1 MAMTIADL
9 QSIQAHL
16 ADRGQACQVELR
28 DGAVLVMGPSDL
40 VSSEVG
46 VILSSAL
53 RQWVAARKLGRVF
66 DSSGGFILPNSDLMA
81 PDVAYV
87 SRSRMPRSVRYFAEV
102 VPNLVVEI
110 KSQSDRV
117 TKLREKLAMYLEQGA
132 EIALLVDPDQ
142 ELVEIHR
149 PDGSI
154 QVLGNGEVMQLP
166 DLLPGWELAIAE
178 LWPPIFDEDFDG
190 DGI

>member
-1 MAMTIADL
+1 MTMTIADL
-9 QSIQAHL
+9 ESIQAHMT
-16 ADRGQACQVELR
+16 DHGQACQVELR
-28 DGAVLVMGPSDL
+28 DGAVVVMGPSDI

-66 DSSGGFILPNSDLMA
+66 DSSGGFILPNSDLTA
-81 PDVAYV
+81 PDVSYV
-87 SRSRMPRSVRYFAEV
+87 SRARMPRSVRYFAEV

-117 TKLREKLAMYLEQGA
+117 AKLREKLTMYLEQGA
-132 EIALLVDPDQ
+132 EVALLVDPDR
-142 ELVEIHR
+142 EMVEIYR
-149 PDGSI
+149 PDGSS

-166 DLLPGWELAIAE
+166 DLLPGWELPIAE
-178 LWPPIFDEDFDG
+178 LWPPVFDEA
-190 DGI
+190 